1 MNIKA
6 RMFRGQLADKGRQQI
21 GRDGGNHPQLQWPF
35 QTFTIGTGKIAK
47 FVTLMEK
54 FEIIDLTRT
63 GKIALPRVAG
73 QDA

>member
-1 MNIKA
+1 MYLA
-6 RMFRGQLADKGRQQI
+6 QLKGLSRTDAKKRI
-21 GRDGGNHPQLQWPF
+21 GD
-35 QTFTIGTGKIAK
+35 
-47 FVTLMEK
+47 LMEK